1 MRYIKFVI
9 LVMLVLG
16 QSVCADVV
24 DSNQVVVNTSVQP
37 HEVRDYKVTA
47 VVKGKLPL
55 EPGQPTDI
63 DAVFSYKIRHR
74 YLRREG
80 DGLLPLEISLLQG
93 EVTAQEQKLA
103 LAPDLYPKLTLLIDK
118 SWKITDIFGLPDPQ
132 LMQMLPGINYSNLII
147 LFYLPGGNVP
157 RQVGSSWESM
167 VTLPSL
173 GHTYKF
179 VNNLKDV
186 QIVGNIKA
194 AVVKQEITRVPSSAD
209 KNTPITM
216 KASAESMFSLADGK
230 LLKSHVEC
238 DVADKQGTTQSA
250 ASIKI
255 DVELNNLR
263 S

>member
-1 MRYIKFVI
+1 MRYIECIIF
-9 LVMLVLG
+9 VMLVLG

-55 EPGQPTDI
+55 ESGQPTDI

-74 YLRREG
+74 YSRREG

-103 LAPDLYPKLTLLIDK
+103 LSPDLYPKLTLLIDK

-132 LMQMLPGINYSNLII
+132 LMRMLPGINYSNLII

-157 RQVGSSWESM
+157 RPVGSVWEAM

-179 VNNLKDV
+179 VNTLKDV
-186 QIVGNIKA
+186 QTVGNVKA
-194 AVVKQEITRVPSSAD
+194 AVVKQEITRVPSADESA
-209 KNTPITM
+209 PITM
-216 KASAESMFSLADGK
+216 KASAESVFSLADGK

-238 DVADKQGTTQSA
+238 EVAGKQGTTQSA
-250 ASIKI
+250 ANIKI